1 MKVKIGELAGQIYS
15 VLSEQK
21 ELSLSK
27 LAKSITGTQT
37 EIYQAIGWLAR
48 EDKILYRTVK
58 NRTFISLV
66 Q

>member
-1 MKVKIGELAGQIYS
+1 MKEKIGELAGQIYS

-27 LAKSITGTQT
+27 LAKSIAGTQV